1 MAGRR
6 VGPGALGLCL
16 SRGAPDRG
24 WGTPGPL
31 PVRTRRGAGRAP
43 PPRCF
48 PVVEARAALGRRPRA
63 LVRRH
68 LEPRCDVQWECSSVP
83 LSGRFLE
90 ARGVQAHQGFSAE
103 GSGARLAEQPLVSFE
118 FVLSVL

>member
-63 LVRRH
+63 LVRRRQRQ
-68 LEPRCDVQWECSSVP
+68 EPGRAATSS
-83 LSGRFLE
+83 
-90 ARGVQAHQGFSAE
+90 RGVTCSGNVALFLFPE
-103 GSGARLAEQPLVSFE
+103 GSWKPEGSKHTKVLVQRGAGLGWPNS
-118 FVLSVL
+118 LS